1 MRNMSI
7 LYRLLVIVIIALPH
21 SAFALFDACLDYF
34 PTQQLPSTTQMGRD
48 LCFEGFAVYYSP
60 EHKKPIYVVEKLNRN
75 RLIGERQKR
84 SNRFY
89 EEARLPRQERALIAD
104 YRDSGYDRGHNAPAA
119 DMHNE
124 QAMAQSFSLANM
136 MPQARENNRGI
147 WAKQV
152 EQATRHYALR
162 ASGDIYVFTGSTGNI
177 GRIGASQVTIPS
189 HLYKL
194 VYDPSRKKAW
204 AYWVENTNNAAMTPP
219 ISYQDLKDRT
229 GIDFHLPDLT
239 P

>member
-7 LYRLLVIVIIALPH
+7 LYRLLFIAVIALPS
-21 SAFALFDACLDYF
+21 SAFALFDACLDSF
-34 PTQQLPSTTQMGRD
+34 PNQQLPSTTQIGRD
-48 LCFEGFAVYYSP
+48 LCFEGFAILYSP
-60 EHKKPIYVVEKLNRN
+60 EHKKPIYVAQKLNRN
-75 RLIGERQKR
+75 RLNGERQKR

-89 EEARLPRQERALIAD
+89 EEARLPRQERALLTD

-147 WAKQV
+147 WAKKV

-162 ASGDIYVFTGSTGNI
+162 ANGDIYVFTGSSGDAGHI
-177 GRIGASQVTIPS
+177 GTSRVTVPT
-189 HLYKL
+189 HLFKL

-204 AYWVENTNNAAMTPP
+204 AYWIENTNAAEMSPP
-219 ISYQDLKDRT
+219 ISYQELMTRT
-229 GIDFHLPDLT
+229 GIDFHLPDIT